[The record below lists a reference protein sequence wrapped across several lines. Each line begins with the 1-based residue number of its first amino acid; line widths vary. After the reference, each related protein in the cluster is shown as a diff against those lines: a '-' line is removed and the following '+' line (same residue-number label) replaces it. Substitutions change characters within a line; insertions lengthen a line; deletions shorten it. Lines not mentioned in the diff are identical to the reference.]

1 MKRLWPLIINDITLI
16 PMARLLL
23 MTDFSESYANK
34 LLKGI
39 MRFSHE
45 HEPWVVCKMPLS
57 LRDNGRMDEVVKFAV
72 DWKADAIIGQFL
84 PDDDVEA
91 FRRHGII
98 VIAQDY
104 QQKFPTISNISGDY
118 VASGR
123 ICADYLIK
131 KRVRNFAFFGLKGMV
146 WSDER
151 RDGFFSEVKE
161 LVPEATMSVYEKSD
175 ISETWWY
182 DLSSLSQWLKELP
195 KPVGILACDD
205 NRAYYIVE
213 ASKQEGVEGMRIPED
228 IMVLGIDNDESL
240 CQLCS
245 PQLSSL
251 NQDTEEA
258 GFNTASF
265 IDEVLSLPV
274 EERMTR
280 KTDIIVKPT
289 YITTRRS
296 TDAVLHPNPYISK
309 ILYYI
314 NNNINERISVDDLV
328 SLVPMSR
335 RLLESTFRR
344 EMGTSIYQY
353 VIQMRVEKMKDLI
366 VNGNSP
372 IAAADILG
380 TDYKIIARSFKNITG
395 STPGEFAKSI
405 NNGYDEEILDSHF
418 DGRGA
423 SVLLRKGR

>member
-1 MKRLWPLIINDITLI
+1 
-16 PMARLLL
+16 MARLLL

-57 LRDNGRMDEVVKFAV
+57 LRDNGRMDEVVKFAI

-84 PDDDVEA
+84 PNDDVEA

-118 VASGR
+118 EASGR

-131 KRVRNFAFFGLKGMV
+131 KRVRNFAFFGLNGMV

-151 RDGFFSEVKE
+151 RDGFFSEIGE
-161 LVPEATMSVYEKSD
+161 LVPEATKSVYEISD

-182 DLSSLSQWLKELP
+182 DLSSLSKWLRDLP

-213 ASKQEGVEGMRIPED
+213 ASKQDSEEGMRIPED

-258 GFNTASF
+258 GYDTAAF
-265 IDEVLSLPV
+265 INEILPLPL
-274 EERMTR
+274 EERMSM
-280 KTDIIVKPT
+280 KKDIIVKPT

-296 TDAVLHPNPYISK
+296 TDAVLHPNPHISR

-314 NNNINERISVDDLV
+314 NNNYSEHISVDDLV

-344 EMGTSIYQY
+344 EMGISIYQY
-353 VIQMRVEKMKDLI
+353 VIQVRVEKMKDLI

-372 IAAADILG
+372 IAAADLLN
-380 TDYKIIARSFKNITG
+380 TDYKIIARSFKKLTG
-395 STPGEFAKSI
+395 STPGEFAKS
-405 NNGYDEEILDSHF
+405 LS
-418 DGRGA
+418 
-423 SVLLRKGR
+423 L

>member
-1 MKRLWPLIINDITLI
+1 
-16 PMARLLL
+16 MARLLL

-39 MRFSHE
+39 VRFSHE

-57 LRDNGRMDEVVKFAV
+57 LRDNGRMEEVLKFAI

-84 PDDDVEA
+84 PTDDVDA
-91 FRRHGII
+91 FSRHGII
-98 VIAQDY
+98 AIAQDY
-104 QQKFPTISNISGDY
+104 QQKFPSISNISGDY
-118 VASGR
+118 AASGR
-123 ICADYLIK
+123 ICADYYIK
-131 KRVRNFAFFGLKGMV
+131 KRVHNFGFFGLKGMV

-151 RDGFFSEVKE
+151 RDAFFDEISNR
-161 LVPEATMSVYEKSD
+161 VPGATMSVQDDVD

-182 DLSSLSQWLKELP
+182 NIEQLTEWLRGLP

-205 NRAYYIVE
+205 NRAYYIIE
-213 ASKQEGVEGMRIPED
+213 AAKHAGGEGMRIPED
-228 IMVLGIDNDESL
+228 IMVLGIDNDEYL

-258 GFNTASF
+258 GYNTACY
-265 IDEVLSLPV
+265 IDELLSLPP
-274 EERMTR
+274 EQRMER
-280 KTDIIVKPT
+280 KTDILVKPT
-289 YITTRRS
+289 FVTARRS
-296 TDAVLHPNPYISK
+296 TDAVIHPNPYISK
-309 ILYYI
+309 ILYHI
-314 NNNINERISVDDLV
+314 NSNLTDRISVEDLV

-335 RLLESTFRR
+335 RLLESTFRK

-372 IAAADILG
+372 IAAADLLG
-380 TDYKIIARSFKNITG
+380 AEYKIIARSFKKITG
-395 STPGEFAKSI
+395 MTPGEFADTI
-405 NNGYDEEILDSHF
+405 ND
-418 DGRGA
+418 
-423 SVLLRKGR
+423 